1 MYWQRRLMTG
11 HTVAYLCPLVF
22 AVLAGSTASA
32 GPVVI
37 GGFNSNAVHAPF
49 SGVYLAPDTPYPGR
63 DWSEARDFLA
73 DPSNFGPGG
82 LLPKSVTLA
91 PDIAVADAASL
102 VGLDIFFLGERRTMI
117 TPAEAA
123 ALANFVLDGH
133 CLIITTDTFHTTL
146 TLPDRPTILDSANS
160 VLSALQTASGL
171 ETGSIGAFDLTG
183 PLGGSTE
190 GLFVDPGYTSSV
202 LSGPF
207 GTFGPSPLAP
217 GQRTFG
223 ATWHNILSPDSL
235 TSAAHVLGTR
245 DGTPIL
251 MEIPGGALG
260 PGSGRVLI
268 TGDPL
273 FMDYYVAPGAFGN
286 ANNLAVLGNFVA
298 VHAVPEPGT
307 LAMVATA
314 IATGGL
320 GFFAR
325 QRRLINKTDAVAMLP
340 LVTIRRR

>member
-1 MYWQRRLMTG
+1 MRWQRHSIIGSPAAWLCLV
-11 HTVAYLCPLVF
+11 VAAVF
-22 AVLAGSTASA
+22 ASSTASA

-37 GGFNSNAVHAPF
+37 GGFNSNVVHAPF
-49 SGVYLAPDTPYPGR
+49 SGVYLAPDALYPGR
-63 DWSEARDFLA
+63 DWSEARDFLT
-73 DPSNFGPGG
+73 DPANFGPGG
-82 LLPKSVTLA
+82 LLPKSVTIA
-91 PDIAVADAASL
+91 PDIAVADAPSL
-102 VGLDIFFLGERRTMI
+102 VGLDIFFMGERRTLI

-146 TLPDRPTILDSANS
+146 TLPDRPTIIDSANS
-160 VLSALQTASGL
+160 VLSALQLASGF
-171 ETGSIGAFDLTG
+171 ETGSVGAFDLTG
-183 PLGGSTE
+183 PLGGPTE
-190 GLFVDPGYTSSV
+190 GLFVDPGYISSV

-273 FMDYYVAPGAFGN
+273 FMDYYVAPGPFGN
-286 ANNLAVLGNFVA
+286 ANNLAALGNFVA

-314 IATGGL
+314 FATGGL
-320 GFFAR
+320 GLCVR
-325 QRRLINKTDAVAMLP
+325 QRRRQKETNTGRTLP
-340 LVTIRRR
+340 LVNMRRR